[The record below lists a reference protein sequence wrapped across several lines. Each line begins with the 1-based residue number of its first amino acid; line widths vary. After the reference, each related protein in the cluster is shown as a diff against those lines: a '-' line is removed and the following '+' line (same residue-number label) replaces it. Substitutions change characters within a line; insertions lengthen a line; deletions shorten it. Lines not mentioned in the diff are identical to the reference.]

1 MRNTLSKHWKRASL
15 GGLMVGLVA
24 VATGCG
30 QPAQH
35 SSNSTG
41 AASTTAARPVPLSVL
56 YAGSMTHVMEDVIR
70 PNVDR
75 ALNVNFQGEG
85 AGSAELAH
93 MITSKLAN
101 PDVFISASPSVDVN
115 DLMGPSN
122 GNAARWYATLAT
134 DELVI
139 AYSPKSKEVKEFQ
152 QAAQGK
158 IPWYQVLEMPG
169 VRFGRTDPKL
179 DPKGVNTI
187 LMMKLAEAYYHQP
200 DLEKRILGSD
210 ENPAQV
216 FPEEDLIAQLTS
228 GQMDAVI
235 AYKHE
240 AIEWHVPYITLPAAI
255 NLGDPALAKDY
266 AKVSWTPSGGGKT
279 IKGAPILF
287 TITVLTHAPHPQQA
301 AAFVRYMTVGEG
313 HQILMRD
320 GFTPTPIKFYGDVQ
334 SVPASLRSIAVR

>member
-1 MRNTLSKHWKRASL
+1 MRFPTRSTV
-15 GGLMVGLVA
+15 GGLLA
-24 VATGCG
+24 ALIATATGCG
-30 QPAQH
+30 TVPQAQQAT
-35 SSNSTG
+35 NTG
-41 AASTTAARPVPLSVL
+41 AASTASKAVPLSVL
-56 YAGSMTHVMEDVIR
+56 YAGSMTHVMEQVIR
-70 PNVDR
+70 PRVDQ
-75 ALNVNFQGEG
+75 ALHVDFQGEG

-122 GNAARWYATLAT
+122 GYAARWYATLAT

-139 AYSPKSKEVKEFQ
+139 AYSPKSKVASEFKL
-152 QAAQGK
+152 AAEGK
-158 IPWYQVLEMPG
+158 MPWYKVLEMPG

-200 DLEKRILGSD
+200 NLEKAILGSD

-240 AIEWHVPYITLPAAI
+240 AIEWHVPYITLPSAI
-255 NLGDPALAKDY
+255 NLGDPALAKAY
-266 AKVSWTPSGGGKT
+266 AKVSWTPVGGGKT
-279 IKGAPILF
+279 VKGAPILF
-287 TITVLTHAPHPQQA
+287 TITVLSHAPHPQQA

-313 HQILMRD
+313 HQILMQD
-320 GFTPTPIKFYGDVQ
+320 GFTPTPIRFYGDLQ
-334 SVPASLRSIAVR
+334 AVPASLRSLSERS

>member
-1 MRNTLSKHWKRASL
+1 MKMRMSKRSTWGGAIA
-15 GGLMVGLVA
+15 GLML

-30 QPAQH
+30 TPAPAQ
-35 SSNSTG
+35 NATGG
-41 AASTTAARPVPLSVL
+41 AASAAPSKPVPLSVF
-56 YAGSMTHVMEDVIR
+56 YAGSMTHVMEQVIR
-70 PNVDR
+70 PRVDQ
-75 ALNVNFQGEG
+75 ALHIDFQGEG

-101 PDVFISASPSVDVN
+101 PDVFISASPAVDVN
-115 DLMGPSN
+115 DLMGASN

-139 AYSPKSKEVKEFQ
+139 AYSPKSKEAGDFKL
-152 QAAQGK
+152 AAEGK
-158 IPWYQVLEMPG
+158 VPWYKVLEMPG

-200 DLEKRILGSD
+200 NLEKTILGSD

-240 AIEWHVPYITLPAAI
+240 AIEWHMPYITLPSAI
-255 NLGDPALAKDY
+255 NLGDPALAKEY
-266 AKVSWTPSGGGKT
+266 AKVSWTPNGGGKT
-279 IKGAPILF
+279 VKGAPILF
-287 TITVLTHAPHPQQA
+287 TITVLTHAPHPEQA
-301 AAFVRYMTVGEG
+301 AAFVRYMTVGQG
-313 HQILMRD
+313 HQILMQD
-320 GFTPTPIKFYGDVQ
+320 GFTPTPIRFYGDLR
-334 SVPASLRSIAVR
+334 SVPASLRSIAERS